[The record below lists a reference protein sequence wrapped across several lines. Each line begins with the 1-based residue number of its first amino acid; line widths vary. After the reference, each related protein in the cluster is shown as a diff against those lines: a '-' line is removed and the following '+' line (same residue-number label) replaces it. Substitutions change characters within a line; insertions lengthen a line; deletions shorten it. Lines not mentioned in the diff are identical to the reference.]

1 MNNISAILGP
11 TNTGK
16 TFFAI
21 KKMLKC
27 DNGVIGFPLRLLA
40 RENYEY
46 TKGIVGESKVALI
59 TGEEK
64 IIPKAAKYFFCTVE
78 SIPKNYSFDYV
89 GIDEIQLASDFE
101 RGYVF
106 TDKLLN
112 ILGNKETVFMGSIS
126 AEKIL
131 KKIYPDIKILKKK
144 RLSNL
149 TYSGYKNIARLPKRS
164 AVIAFSQLDI
174 YQFAT
179 RIKQIYGGVSIV
191 MGALSPEVRNAQV
204 KLFEDGKVDYIVATD
219 AIGLGMNLNIKYVFF
234 TSLVKFDGRNKRKL
248 TFDELAQIAGR
259 AGRYLNDGFF
269 WDNG

>member
-1 MNNISAILGP
+1 
-11 TNTGK
+11 
-16 TFFAI
+16 
-21 KKMLKC
+21 
-27 DNGVIGFPLRLLA
+27 
-40 RENYEY
+40 
-46 TKGIVGESKVALI
+46 
-59 TGEEK
+59 
-64 IIPKAAKYFFCTVE
+64 
-78 SIPKNYSFDYV
+78 
-89 GIDEIQLASDFE
+89 
-101 RGYVF
+101 
-106 TDKLLN
+106 
-112 ILGNKETVFMGSIS
+112 MGSIS

-219 AIGLGMNLNIKYVFF
+219 AIGLGMNLDIKHVFF
-234 TSLVKFDGRNKRKL
+234 SSLVKFDGYNKRKL

-269 WDNG
+269 GTTGNQKLIGDEIVKFIENYNHSEIKNFYWRNSKISFQHPKELIKNLSKRPEEYFFKLKRNASDERYFKILIGDFK